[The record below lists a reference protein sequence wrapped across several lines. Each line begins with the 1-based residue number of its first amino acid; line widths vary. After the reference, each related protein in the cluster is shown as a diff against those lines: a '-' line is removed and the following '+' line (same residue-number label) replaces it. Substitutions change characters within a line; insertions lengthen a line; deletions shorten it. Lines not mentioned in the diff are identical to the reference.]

1 VFFCSQRTAYLH
13 SLNLG
18 PTPTTIVYFKISHLD
33 HAVLKNTSLES
44 LWVEYKAAAYYVES
58 ANEEAAEATQRVI
71 EERASRQRALQQKV
85 EQQQQKVRFLLLV
98 NMRNGCLM
106 GRCVGMYGV
115 CRKRTRSVLRSR
127 WPCRSPTTRVR
138 ENSGYTALHS
148 RTCRYGIPLQ
158 RAAQQA
164 HLGHLLWLRE

>member
-1 VFFCSQRTAYLH
+1 VFLCSQRTAYLH

-18 PTPTTIVYFKISHLD
+18 PAPTTIVYFKISHLD

-58 ANEEAAEATQRVI
+58 ANEEAAEAAQRVI

-98 NMRNGCLM
+98 NMRNGCSKGDVLVCM
-106 GRCVGMYGV
+106 VHVASGRVQC
-115 CRKRTRSVLRSR
+115 
-127 WPCRSPTTRVR
+127 
-138 ENSGYTALHS
+138 SG
-148 RTCRYGIPLQ
+148 CGG
-158 RAAQQA
+158 RADPRPR
-164 HLGHLLWLRE
+164 GS

>member
-1 VFFCSQRTAYLH
+1 LRAGDVFLCSQRTAYLH

-18 PTPTTIVYFKISHLD
+18 ATPTTIVYFKISHLD

-85 EQQQQKVRFLLLV
+85 EQQQQKVRFSLLV
-98 NMRNGCLM
+98 NVRNGCLWAFVLVYVVYVEN
-106 GRCVGMYGV
+106 GRVQC
-115 CRKRTRSVLRSR
+115 
-127 WPCRSPTTRVR
+127 
-138 ENSGYTALHS
+138 SG
-148 RTCRYGIPLQ
+148 RGG
-158 RAAQQA
+158 RADPRPR
-164 HLGHLLWLRE
+164 GG

>member
-1 VFFCSQRTAYLH
+1 VFLCSQRTANLH

-58 ANEEAAEATQRVI
+58 ANEEAAEAAQRVI
-71 EERASRQRALQQKV
+71 EQRASRQRALQQKV
-85 EQQQQKVRFLLLV
+85 ELQQQKVRFFLLV
-98 NMRNGCLM
+98 RVRNGSLM
-106 GRCVGMYGV
+106 GVGFGICGV
-115 CRKRTRSVLRSR
+115 CRKRTRSMLRSW

-138 ENSGYTALHS
+138 ETSRCTALHS
-148 RTCRYGIPLQ
+148 ILTCPYGI
-158 RAAQQA
+158 
-164 HLGHLLWLRE
+164 LL